1 MREKRIMA
9 GETVLREDIRT
20 IARMAGLTLSEQQ
33 FEDLVAGY
41 RLYEPVLA
49 RLPRDLPFSAEPA
62 HVFDPRS
69 FMPEGGSK
77 K

>member
-1 MREKRIMA
+1 MA
-9 GETVLREDIRT
+9 ADPVSREDILT
-20 IARMAGLTLSEQQ
+20 ITKMAGLKLSDQQ

-49 RLPRDLPFSAEPA
+49 RLPRDPPFSAEPA

>member
-1 MREKRIMA
+1 MA
-9 GETVLREDIRT
+9 GGTVSREDILT
-20 IARMAGLTLSEQQ
+20 ITRMAGLTLSDQQ

-49 RLPRDLPFSAEPA
+49 RLPRDEPFSAEPA

-69 FMPEGGSK
+69 HMPEGGSK
-77 K
+77 

>member
-1 MREKRIMA
+1 MA
-9 GETVLREDIRT
+9 SHPVSREDILT
-20 IARMAGLTLSEQQ
+20 ITKMAGLKLSDQQQ